1 MKITFKSWSFY
12 ILKIKWFCHFDSDFF
27 WSYRNS
33 YSHTMSQVVPKNVL
47 CFIYKLQKNF
57 VFLLLSPVYYI
68 AYYNGAHLYS
78 VKYFS
83 WILTIYKVWYSAIHI
98 LCHGFMCFY
107 IFIWISL
114 PFHIFFGVGH
124 RWNLRFF
131 MFSAFFFQA
140 LPMCFLFTF
149 LLKMHIYR
157 NELYFEMYLYDYLD
171 NNNHVFFI

>member
-33 YSHTMSQVVPKNVL
+33 YSHTISQVVPKNVL

-78 VKYFS
+78 MKYFS
-83 WILTIYKVWYSAIHI
+83 WILTIYKVWYSTIHI
-98 LCHGFMCFY
+98 LCHGFMFLHFYLDIFAFSHFFWSWTQVECSTFLCF
-107 IFIWISL
+107 L
-114 PFHIFFGVGH
+114 PFFFPSITHVLSVYFFVKDAYLQKLIIF
-124 RWNLRFF
+124 WNVL
-131 MFSAFFFQA
+131 
-140 LPMCFLFTF
+140 
-149 LLKMHIYR
+149 IW
-157 NELYFEMYLYDYLD
+157 
-171 NNNHVFFI
+171 